1 MVFPIY
7 SKTESKGRA
16 LILAFSCDPHQSM
29 EERNGWNRAL
39 QAASNYQTVVLCGPH
54 CDQSILE
61 KSIPDDLK
69 GRIQFVV
76 VPLAPKIHSQLDRE
90 ISFYRGYRGWT
101 VEAKRLA
108 MKLHEETPFDFA
120 HLVSLCGFREPGTFY
135 ELPMPFILGPIG
147 GTSGF
152 PLSYL
157 RYGDFFG
164 GLFEI
169 SRNVVNYFQRNYSKR
184 ISNALTK
191 SAVVLAANSS
201 TQKHLS
207 KYVADSMP
215 VMLETGIDYELS
227 PQRVE
232 RDPTRPLRILWTG
245 RLRMWKGLPL
255 LLYAMTKLPP
265 DVRVELRIL
274 GDGCCSKSWKRL
286 AKKLKLEDR
295 IEWLDRPSYRESL
308 AHYQWA
314 DVFAF
319 TSLRDTS
326 GTGLLE
332 SLAAGV
338 PIIGL
343 DHQGAAD
350 MITDKCGIKISVGSP
365 TKSIEEFATALTRL
379 SRDAAALYRLSIGAT
394 ARAKDYQWSEYSNP
408 MLRIYSRCIQ
418 SQSSI
423 TSDRRKSNDQSRMMT
438 MPSKHE
444 QHEGAL

>member
-1 MVFPIY
+1 MVLPIY

-16 LILAFSCDPHQSM
+16 LLLAFSCDPHQSM

-54 CDQSILE
+54 CDLSVLE
-61 KSIPDDLK
+61 GSIPEDLK
-69 GRIQFVV
+69 GRVQFIE
-76 VPLAPKIHSQLDRE
+76 VPLTLKTRTQIDRE
-90 ISFYRGYRGWT
+90 ISFYRGYRTWT

-108 MKLHEETPFDFA
+108 LRLHKKEPFDFA
-120 HLVSLCGFREPGTFY
+120 HLVTLCSFREPGTFY
-135 ELPMPFILGPIG
+135 KLPMPFILGPIG

-157 RYGDFFG
+157 WYGDLVG
-164 GLFEI
+164 GLFEV
-169 SRNVVNYFQRNYSKR
+169 SRNVVNYFQRNFSKR
-184 ISNALTK
+184 ISYALSK

-207 KYVADSMP
+207 KYVPNPMP
-215 VMLETGIDYELS
+215 VMLETGIDYDLA
-227 PQRVE
+227 PPRTE
-232 RDPTRPLRILWTG
+232 RDPSQPLRVLWTG

-255 LLYAMTKLPP
+255 LLYAMAKLPP
-265 DVRVELRIL
+265 DVRVNLRIL
-274 GDGCCSKSWKRL
+274 GEGCCEERWKRL
-286 AKKLKLEDR
+286 AKKLHVDHC
-295 IEWLDRPSYRESL
+295 IEWLSRPSYRESM

-350 MITDKCGIKISVGSP
+350 MITDNCGVKISVGSP
-365 TKSIEEFATALTRL
+365 TKSIEEFSIALSRL
-379 SRDAAALYRLSIGAT
+379 SRDKTELRRLSIGAT
-394 ARAKDYQWSEYSNP
+394 ARAKDYQWAEYSDP
-408 MLRIYSRCIQ
+408 MLKIYSGCTQ

-423 TSDRRKSNDQSRMMT
+423 ISDSAGFEDQNRKTT
-438 MPSKHE
+438 MPCLHE